1 MKLDA
6 REALKRLSEE
16 LKEDEIYLLYP
27 GAELHKT
34 LCSYSN
40 ERHYLREAIKID
52 KNVLLHVSQMER
64 FLNSEELASLFICY
78 DRNVLSSNV
87 YEAMCELLLDSYC
100 GEDSHVSSVLFE
112 ESFDRRIAGPK
123 LELML
128 RDLIDYDFNWAD
140 EDIVMYWSNKSV
152 FLLSSYRKLE
162 EFKCGDWEL
171 CDMASALYFNHFL
184 SMRE

>member
-16 LKEDEIYLLYP
+16 LKENEMYLLYP

-40 ERHYLREAIKID
+40 ERHYLREAIEID
-52 KNVLLHVSQMER
+52 RNVLVNVSQMEQ
-64 FLNSEELASLFICY
+64 FLNSEELASLFIHY
-78 DRNVLSSNV
+78 DRNILSIDV

-100 GEDSHVSSVLFE
+100 GEASHISSTLFNE
-112 ESFDRRIAGPK
+112 GFDRRTAVPK

-128 RDLIDYDFNWAD
+128 KDLIDYDFNWTD

-152 FLLSSYRKLE
+152 FLLSPYRKLD
-162 EFKCGDWEL
+162 EFKRGDWEL
-171 CDMASALYFNHFL
+171 CDMASAVYFNHFL